1 MNNAADWQLV
11 ADDKTLRQDVRRPG
25 KFTLNQR
32 NDPEKGACLEV
43 ALQKTGELPAVVAE
57 YTALKLKRPA
67 PIPGRPHSIGMWVK
81 GDSSWGRI
89 LWEIEDARGKRFRS
103 SGGYDGGD
111 WGNYSA
117 LDFDGWCFMSFPLT
131 NDSPFTHIEA
141 DPGAGQWQS
150 SGDRRLDYP
159 LKLTGIYV
167 ITHRQSLSL
176 TKMMPVTKPLRF
188 KNLSVMGDAK

>member
-1 MNNAADWQLV
+1 MFPANSRLAGQ
-11 ADDKTLRQDVRRPG
+11 DDGEQGP
-25 KFTLNQR
+25 
-32 NDPEKGACLEV
+32 CLEL
-43 ALQKTGELPAVVAE
+43 ALEKTGEMPAVVAE
-57 YTALKLKRPA
+57 YTALKLKTPA

-89 LWEIEDARGKRFRS
+89 MWEMEDAKGERFRS

-117 LDFDGWCFMSFPLT
+117 LDFDGWCFMRFPIT
-131 NDSPFTHIEA
+131 NDSPFVHIE
-141 DPGAGQWQS
+141 PGTGAKQWEGKG
-150 SGDRRLDYP
+150 GDGRLDYP

-176 TKMMPVTKPLRF
+176 TKMMPVRQPLRF
-188 KNLSVMGDAK
+188 KGPECHG